1 MDRQRL
7 GATILRVAIAGTMV
21 IHGVTRVTVGGVG
34 GFGDWL
40 GTRGLPFG
48 VALAWILTAVEI
60 AGGLALASGRWVRA
74 LCAWFAAQL
83 IAGILLVHAPEGW
96 FVVGAGRNGMEYSVI
111 LIVGLAVIALQDRG
125 GRRR

>member
-21 IHGVTRVTVGGVG
+21 IHGVARVAAGGVD
-34 GFGDWL
+34 GFGGWL

-48 VALAWILTAVEI
+48 VAIAWTLTVVEI
-60 AGGLALASGRWVRA
+60 AGGLALASGRWVRG
-74 LCAWFAAQL
+74 LCAWFAVQL
-83 IAGILLVHAPEGW
+83 IVGILMVHGPEGW

-111 LIVGLAVIALQDRG
+111 LIVGLAVIALQDRA